1 MNRRFITL
9 TLTALACATVASAQ
23 TSSTAGAVRGAIKDK
38 AGKAV
43 SGATLTLRNRETG
56 LARTSTSNVQGEYHI
71 GLLPVGNYELTVTA
85 TGMRTLKDANIQVS
99 LGQST
104 VANFSL
110 DKAEASAMVEIVA
123 SASAL
128 DTAQVNSVTAVDSKL
143 VEVLPLAGGRDFT
156 ALVQLTP
163 GSVYDSDNNRVSVE
177 GARGIQNNLT
187 IDGASYQSNFFG
199 EQRGSTRIPF
209 AFGADTIKELQVIT
223 NAFDA
228 QYGNAAGAV
237 INAVS
242 KSGTND
248 FSGSALY
255 QVRPES
261 MVAKIKAVPWD
272 PRGTTN
278 TEAARTKKFSQ
289 TQFNFNVGGPIIKD
303 RLHFFVGM
311 ETYKYD
317 ESLTPNFAIS
327 ATGGNSL
334 ASFTPFLATFGG
346 LVVGNDGRT
355 LAQEGGRT
363 YSNDRT
369 NTVYFGRLD
378 WSINENHRAT
388 LRVNAQDWKSENGTT
403 GFTSSFAPTTG
414 QTQQG
419 LEKNSGLSWVVELN
433 SVFGSNLVNEAR
445 IQRAIERRPRY
456 ANSTAAPE
464 IVISNGF
471 SAGQNNFLP
480 NGLDEFTWQIIDN
493 LTFTKGDWTVKG
505 GVDLQFFEFANTFYR
520 YQNGAFS
527 FGSYDVANRWA
538 EGGAAPTDPNG
549 LRTTDSLTYTG
560 AYSAFGGTISYKSK
574 LLSGYVQGQYQG
586 LLDRRLMLSL
596 GLRATREDQPENP
609 RANPLLGGLDQA
621 NDTSAYDPRFGFTY
635 DLKGDGKTL
644 IRGGYGWFSSPNP
657 SLTVSNT
664 MMNNGLTTSTYAIR
678 LGTTTQALFTNGG
691 VLSYAQRVSNA
702 GTTLTPLAPSLLAST
717 AGNISGRTGQVWDPR
732 NDMSVAKRAALG
744 AEHAYDNGLK
754 VGIQGVYAKFENL
767 QYFVNINLSQR
778 SGPALTD
785 PVVAGAIYNDGY
797 ALPYNAFSA
806 SVRPGRAVVAGRALD
821 FIGTNPAAP
830 FFGDVFLSKNDG
842 EGTYKAVIL
851 TASMRKDS
859 GWGFSSSITWSK
871 SEDNNS
877 NERTTASNTAD
888 SNSNNPADPLATVS
902 YSSND
907 RPFRFTFAG
916 YFPVYWGI
924 TGAVNMSYTS
934 GAPYSAMDG
943 RDLNGDG
950 GRNDY
955 VVGTIR
961 NGARQPSVKTFDL
974 RLTREFEITKRF
986 QLETFVDVFNV
997 FNWANQ
1003 RTNLTQLVS
1012 STGTVNPDFG
1022 FINLP
1027 DRSTREVQFGV
1038 RAKF

>member
-1 MNRRFITL
+1 MNRRFTTL

-23 TSSTAGAVRGAIKDK
+23 TSSTAGAVRGAIKNK
-38 AGKAV
+38 AGQAV
-43 SGATLTLRNRETG
+43 VNATLSLRNRETG
-56 LARTSTSNVQGEYHI
+56 LSRTATSGVQGEYHI

-85 TGMRTLKDANIQVS
+85 SGMRTLKDANVQVS
-99 LGQST
+99 LGQNT
-104 VANFSL
+104 IANFSL
-110 DKAEASAMVEIVA
+110 DTAEASAMVEIVA
-123 SASAL
+123 SSTAL
-128 DTAQVNSVTAVDSKL
+128 DTTQVNSVTSVDSKL
-143 VEVLPLAGGRDFT
+143 VEVLPLSAGRDFT

-163 GSVYDSDNNRVSVE
+163 GAVYDADNNRVSVE

-209 AFGADTIKELQVIT
+209 AFGADTIKELQIIT

-242 KSGTND
+242 KTGTNEFSGTSLFQIRPKSLVARITPVPYDRFGTINTD
-248 FSGSALY
+248 QAL
-255 QVRPES
+255 
-261 MVAKIKAVPWD
+261 
-272 PRGTTN
+272 
-278 TEAARTKKFSQ
+278 TKNFTQ
-289 TQFNFNVGGPIIKD
+289 TQFNVNVGGPIIKD
-303 RLHFFVGM
+303 KLHYFIGV
-311 ETYKYD
+311 ETYKYKED
-317 ESLTPNFAIS
+317 FTPNFAIS
-327 ATGGNSL
+327 AIGGNSL
-334 ASFTPFLATFGG
+334 ASFTPFMATFGG

-363 YSNDRT
+363 YTNDRT

-388 LRVNAQDWKSENGTT
+388 LRVNAQDWKAENGTT
-403 GFTSSFAPTTG
+403 GLTSTFAPTTG

-419 LEKNSGLSWVVELN
+419 LEKNSGLSWVAELN
-433 SVFGSNLVNEAR
+433 SVFGANLVNEAR
-445 IQRAIERRPRY
+445 IQRAIERRPRF

-464 IVISNGF
+464 FVIGSGF

-480 NGLDEFTWQIIDN
+480 NGLDEHTWQIIDN
-493 LTFTKGDWTVKG
+493 LTWTQGDWTVKG

-520 YQNGAFS
+520 YQNGSFF

-538 EGGAAPTDPNG
+538 LGTAAPADLNG

-560 AYSAFGGTISYKSK
+560 AYSAFGGTIAYKSK
-574 LLSGYVQGQYQG
+574 LLAGYVQGQYQG
-586 LLDRRLMLSL
+586 LLDRRLLLSL

-609 RANPLLGGLDQA
+609 RPNPLLGGLDQA
-621 NDTSAYDPRFGFTY
+621 SDSSSYDPRFGFTY

-678 LGTTTQALFTNGG
+678 LGTSTQPLFTNGG
-691 VLSYAQRVSNA
+691 VLSYAQRVTNG
-702 GTTLTPLAPSLLAST
+702 GTTLTPLDPALLATT
-717 AGNISGRTGQVWDPR
+717 AGSISGRTGQVWDPR
-732 NDMSVAKRAALG
+732 NDMSVAKRSALG
-744 AEHAYDNGLK
+744 IEHAYDNGLK
-754 VGIQGVYAKFENL
+754 LGIQGVYAKFENL

-797 ALPYNAFSA
+797 ALPYNSFSTT
-806 SVRPGRAVVAGRALD
+806 RPGRAVVAGRSLD
-821 FIGTNPAAP
+821 FIGSNSASP
-830 FFGDVFLSKNDG
+830 FFGDVFLNKNDG
-842 EGTYKAVIL
+842 EGTYKAIIL
-851 TASMRKDS
+851 TASMRRDS
-859 GWGFSSSITWSK
+859 GWGFSTSATWSK
-871 SEDNNS
+871 AEDNNS

-888 SNSNNPADPLATVS
+888 SNTNNPADPLATNS

-907 RPFRFTFAG
+907 RPFRFSFAG

-955 VVGTIR
+955 AAGTVR
-961 NGARQPSVKTFDL
+961 NGSRQPITKTFDL
-974 RLTREFEITKRF
+974 RLARAFKPTQRF
-986 QLETFVDVFNV
+986 QVETFVDVFNL

-1003 RTNLTQLVS
+1003 RTTLTQLIS
-1012 STGTVNPDFG
+1012 STGVVNPDFG

-1027 DRSTREVQFGV
+1027 DRNTREVQLGV